1 MTKFIIIFIHLFPI
15 SVLAQTISGKVSNDK
30 NEPLVGANVYW
41 LGTEIG
47 QHTKENGSFEIAVPN
62 LSPKKLIASYVGY
75 ISDTLEITNQTFVEF
90 HLKEQQTLNEVVIQG
105 QRDGVIISDINP
117 IKTEQITQTELKKA
131 ACCDLAGCF
140 ETQTT
145 VQPQV
150 TNVITN
156 SKELRILGLSGVYN
170 QVLIDGFPLIQA
182 LSYTYGISS
191 IPGTLVDNI
200 YVSKGANS
208 VLQGYE
214 SISGQIN
221 VETKEPDQTDRLL
234 LNVYVNNFFE
244 KHLNANYAFKKEK
257 WSNLTAFHTIQ
268 PANKIDRDKDNF
280 LDLPQLRRYMIS
292 NKWKY
297 GNENE
302 LGWNS
307 RIGLRFFNERRV
319 GGQTSFNPETDK
331 GSSSV
336 YGQTVHINQP
346 EVWTKTGYRLNVKHN
361 FVVFASAFHQQQE
374 SFFGTV
380 AYKAQQTNVYTN
392 LQHEFSYNDHEL
404 KTGIS
409 YRHLNLKENIAFS
422 DTFLERT
429 YAGNYQRLE
438 HIPGLFAENTM
449 RFFEDK
455 LTWIVG
461 VRGDYH
467 NQFGFQ
473 FTPRTLLKYDIAPR
487 TILRANVG
495 TGWRTVNLFSENIGL
510 LVSSRDIVFAEPLQP
525 EKAWN
530 FGVNLTQK
538 FETNDENFSGYF
550 SADYY
555 RTNFQNQI
563 FPDYDSDPQ
572 KAIIKNFTGT
582 SVSNGLQAELNLK
595 IYRRFEWKMGYNLLD
610 VYRKV
615 GENTQLLPFNPR
627 HKVLATFS
635 YKPLTENFHF
645 DMNLHWY
652 GKQRLP
658 DTKSN
663 PDAFQRPDFSQPYT
677 IVNAQFTYNFR
688 RFEVYAGC
696 ENLFD
701 FRQKQPIISWQ
712 NPFSPYFDTSSVWG
726 PTRGR
731 EIYMG
736 LRFRLIEE

>member
-1 MTKFIIIFIHLFPI
+1 
-15 SVLAQTISGKVSNDK
+15 
-30 NEPLVGANVYW
+30 
-41 LGTEIG
+41 
-47 QHTKENGSFEIAVPN
+47 
-62 LSPKKLIASYVGY
+62 
-75 ISDTLEITNQTFVEF
+75 
-90 HLKEQQTLNEVVIQG
+90 
-105 QRDGVIISDINP
+105 
-117 IKTEQITQTELKKA
+117 
-131 ACCDLAGCF
+131 
-140 ETQTT
+140 
-145 VQPQV
+145 
-150 TNVITN
+150 
-156 SKELRILGLSGVYN
+156 
-170 QVLIDGFPLIQA
+170 
-182 LSYTYGISS
+182 
-191 IPGTLVDNI
+191 
-200 YVSKGANS
+200 
-208 VLQGYE
+208 
-214 SISGQIN
+214 
-221 VETKEPDQTDRLL
+221 
-234 LNVYVNNFFE
+234 
-244 KHLNANYAFKKEK
+244 
-257 WSNLTAFHTIQ
+257 
-268 PANKIDRDKDNF
+268 
-280 LDLPQLRRYMIS
+280 
-292 NKWKY
+292 
-297 GNENE
+297 
-302 LGWNS
+302 
-307 RIGLRFFNERRV
+307 
-319 GGQTSFNPETDK
+319 
-331 GSSSV
+331 
-336 YGQTVHINQP
+336 
-346 EVWTKTGYRLNVKHN
+346 
-361 FVVFASAFHQQQE
+361 
-374 SFFGTV
+374 
-380 AYKAQQTNVYTN
+380 
-392 LQHEFSYNDHEL
+392 
-404 KTGIS
+404 
-409 YRHLNLKENIAFS
+409 
-422 DTFLERT
+422 RT